1 MVKNPDVYT
10 DTAEG
15 LIRYASGIR
24 ENEEQELIKTEKLNP
39 EKTKLF
45 MDRAFETGEFK
56 TTGTD
61 FPKILPKNAPVW
73 CYKECVCTHK
83 ETCRKAT
90 RGLYERFRPFL
101 GAIAD
106 VKTFKKLV
114 QFVYSFFELREH
126 RLEDHAPAANVPPP
140 YTLSG

>member
-1 MVKNPDVYT
+1 
-10 DTAEG
+10 
-15 LIRYASGIR
+15 
-24 ENEEQELIKTEKLNP
+24 
-39 EKTKLF
+39 

-61 FPKILPKNAPVW
+61 FPKILPKITPVW

-83 ETCRKAT
+83 ETCRKSNPRSVRAI
-90 RGLYERFRPFL
+90 PSFL
-101 GAIAD
+101 RAIAD

-126 RLEDHAPAANVPPP
+126 RLEDHAPAANVPPAL
-140 YTLSG
+140 YILRVITRGRILWNTGL